1 MFQDLYQIFITT
13 RPFHLSFV
21 VLQTSIQLGLV
32 HCRTENSRNRKKRRE
47 KDKSRMPVALPSDR
61 SIQVAI
67 HSIGS
72 VWGIGVLLL
81 SSLLIFILY
90 IFLLKSGTTAFK
102 DHSQPETHQQKKNKN
117 RIDSIKLYKDRC
129 VGLFL
134 S

>member
-1 MFQDLYQIFITT
+1 
-13 RPFHLSFV
+13 
-21 VLQTSIQLGLV
+21 
-32 HCRTENSRNRKKRRE
+32 
-47 KDKSRMPVALPSDR
+47 MPVALPSDR

-102 DHSQPETHQQKKNKN
+102 DHSQPETHQQKKTKTE
-117 RIDSIKLYKDRC
+117 SIQ
-129 VGLFL
+129 L
-134 S
+134 SFTKTAALVCFYLETTHRTRLIVL